1 MLIVYSPYFSPT
13 RSDVQLDGYTIP
25 AGSHVIPL
33 INSIHMDPKLWD
45 LPEEF
50 NPRRFIDAEGKI
62 KKPAF
67 FMPFGVGRR
76 MCLGYVLARM
86 ELFLF
91 FATFVHSFDMRL
103 PDGESMPSLKGNA
116 GVTITPEMFKVCLTP
131 RPLIVVAPAAEAV
144 APVPACDDAPE
155 VVDPLRNV
163 GSS

>member
-1 MLIVYSPYFSPT
+1 
-13 RSDVQLDGYTIP
+13 
-25 AGSHVIPL
+25 
-33 INSIHMDPKLWD
+33 MDPKLWD

-76 MCLGYVLARM
+76 MCLGDVLARM

-91 FATFVHSFDMRL
+91 FSTFMHSFDMRL
-103 PDGESMPSLKGNA
+103 PDGESMPSLKGNV
-116 GVTITPEMFKVCLTP
+116 GVTITPETFKVCLTP
-131 RPLIVVAPAAEAV
+131 RPLTDAPAAPAV
-144 APVPACDDAPE
+144 PPPCNDSSE
-155 VVDPLRNV
+155 VIDPLRNV